1 MSRKTNLADAM
12 QKEAVKVKEKPVVR
26 KKEKK
31 GGATAKNNI
40 APSRMGKKP
49 LTAFV
54 DPDVIK
60 QLKLIGLDGD
70 GKTLQCMMEEAIN
83 DYFAKHSK
91 AQIA

>member
-1 MSRKTNLADAM
+1 MSKKTNLADAM
-12 QKEAVKVKEKPVVR
+12 QKEAVSVKEKPIR
-26 KKEKK
+26 QKKKKK
-31 GGATAKNNI
+31 GATTATTNV

-49 LTAFV
+49 LTAFF